1 MFMKKFILF
10 ILSAITLIGCSQGY
24 TVGRVVDGDTFII
37 MYRGQQTK
45 VRLIGVDTPEAYD
58 YKNVREEYGGKQA
71 SAYTRSLIQGKK
83 VTLEFDHVMYDKY
96 GRLLAYV
103 YLPDGRMLN
112 AVLVENGYA
121 EPARYEPN
129 IRYADYFESLN
140 K

>member
-1 MFMKKFILF
+1 MKKFLLF
-10 ILSAITLIGCSQGY
+10 ILSIISLVGCSQSY

-45 VRLIGVDTPEAYD
+45 VRLIGVDTPEAYN
-58 YKNVREEYGGKQA
+58 YKNVREEPGGKEA
-71 SAYTRSLIQGKK
+71 SAYTRSLIEGKQ

-96 GRLLAYV
+96 SRLLAYV

-112 AVLVENGYA
+112 ALLVEKGYA

-129 IRYADYFESLN
+129 VRYADYFESLN
-140 K
+140 N

>member
-10 ILSAITLIGCSQGY
+10 ILTAISLVGCSQSY

-45 VRLIGVDTPEAYD
+45 VRLIGVDTPEAYN
-58 YKNVREEYGGKQA
+58 YKNVRKELGGEQA
-71 SAYTRSLIQGKK
+71 SAYTRSLIEGKDI
-83 VTLEFDHVMYDKY
+83 TLEFDHVMYDSY

-112 AVLVENGYA
+112 ALLVEKGYA

-129 IRYADYFESLN
+129 VRYADYFESLN
-140 K
+140 N

>member
-1 MFMKKFILF
+1 MKKFILF
-10 ILSAITLIGCSQGY
+10 ILTAISLVSCSQGY
-24 TVGRVVDGDTFII
+24 TVGRVIDGDTFII

-58 YKNVREEYGGKQA
+58 YKDVRKERGGDAA
-71 SAYTRSLIQGKK
+71 STYTKSLIEGRD

-112 AVLVENGYA
+112 ALLIQKGYA
-121 EPARYEPN
+121 YPARYEPN
-129 IRYADYFESLN
+129 VRYADYFESLN
-140 K
+140 Y